1 LIPVDVS
8 GSDLQSA
15 IKLNTVYESLS
26 EFPSKRIVVFLDA
39 CFSGGGRN
47 QPLFAARGVKIKPK
61 ESILKGN
68 MIVFAASS
76 SDQISMPYKDK
87 QHGMFTYFLLKKLQE
102 SKGDVSFKELSDYIS
117 AKVSFE
123 SVNKNNKEQNPTVKT
138 SDDISDIWGKWK
150 FR

>member
-1 LIPVDVS
+1 
-8 GSDLQSA
+8 
-15 IKLNTVYESLS
+15 
-26 EFPSKRIVVFLDA
+26 
-39 CFSGGGRN
+39 
-47 QPLFAARGVKIKPK
+47 
-61 ESILKGN
+61 
-68 MIVFAASS
+68 
-76 SDQISMPYKDK
+76 MPYKDK